1 MATSRSVH
9 AREHGHQRPLTPGL
23 LRRQS
28 RAFLGTGA
36 VSEKTGSLG
45 LAPAFLD
52 TETGAVH
59 LARFANGRPA
69 PCHVLDGLPAELIV
83 TRWPS
88 GGVAAVS
95 ESVVAGF
102 LYHGR
107 FLTRQQAAETLQ
119 AHFT

>member
-1 MATSRSVH
+1 MATSRSVR
-9 AREHGHQRPLTPGL
+9 AREHGQQRALTPGL
-23 LRRQS
+23 LRRHS
-28 RAFLGTGA
+28 RAFRGA
-36 VSEKTGSLG
+36 GAGSEKTGSLG
-45 LAPAFLD
+45 FAPAFLD
-52 TETGAVH
+52 TKTGTVH
-59 LARFANGRPA
+59 LARFADGRPA
-69 PCHVLDGLPAELIV
+69 PCHMLDGLPAELIV

-107 FLTRQQAAETLQ
+107 FLTRQQAAKALQ